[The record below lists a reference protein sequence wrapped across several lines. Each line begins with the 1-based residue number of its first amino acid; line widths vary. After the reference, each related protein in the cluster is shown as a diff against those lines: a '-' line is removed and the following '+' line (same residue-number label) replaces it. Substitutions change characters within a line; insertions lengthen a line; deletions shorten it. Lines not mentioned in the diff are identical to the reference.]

1 MEKSI
6 SYLNYQSN
14 KADLQLKW
22 LETKWVSNQQNV
34 HEDNL
39 VW

>member
-6 SYLNYQSN
+6 SFLNYQIN
-14 KADLQLKW
+14 KAALQLKW
-22 LETKWVSNQQNV
+22 LETKWENNQQNV